1 MAQRPWVTNAFKPLD
16 MFAIQGYPHTMP
28 QKFDKWLPKF
38 SGNNVI
44 IVEDHIYN
52 FYACFQIQ
60 PLNND
65 DEDVV
70 MKLFVASLV
79 EDARKW
85 YNNLLDK
92 SIKTWEA
99 FHDTFMKRWDTKRDS
114 QLLLVQFNEM
124 KKENESIKEFDT
136 RFEIYSIKFL
146 RTLA

>member
-44 IVEDHIYN
+44 TVEEHIDN
-52 FYACFQIQ
+52 FYACFQIH

-114 QLLLVQFNEM
+114 RLLLVQFNEM
-124 KKENESIKEFDT
+124 KKENESIK
-136 RFEIYSIKFL
+136 
-146 RTLA
+146 